1 VGVASVVVER
11 CAQCGFDGA
20 AWTDHDATSTIAELP
35 ARWAAAI
42 DGLRDGELHRRPVA
56 SMWSIAEYLDHVRE
70 TTFGMR
76 FILATALEAPGT
88 DLGEPPASRFDPV
101 PRGVDVPA
109 ALDGLR
115 AEAQQLHDQLR
126 ELAESSWDSTVVVG
140 GEVVDVHW
148 IARHAVHD
156 ATHHLSDIE
165 QLRVRL

>member
-1 VGVASVVVER
+1 MVVEQCR
-11 CAQCGFDGA
+11 QCGFDG
-20 AWTDHDATSTIAELP
+20 TDWSDVEAIAVIAQLP
-35 ARWAAAI
+35 ARCTAAI
-42 DGLRDGELHRRPVA
+42 DGLADPALQRRPIPD
-56 SMWSIAEYLDHVRE
+56 SWSIAEYIDHVRE

-88 DLGEPPASRFDPV
+88 DLGEPPASRFDPA

>member
-1 VGVASVVVER
+1 MI
-11 CAQCGFDGA
+11 AQ
-20 AWTDHDATSTIAELP
+20 LP
-35 ARWAAAI
+35 AGFASAI
-42 DGLRDGELHRRPVA
+42 DGLRDSELQRRPVT

-76 FILATALEAPGT
+76 FILATAIEASGT
-88 DLGEPPASRFDPV
+88 DLGEPPASRFDPE
-101 PRGVDVPA
+101 PRLVDVRA

-115 AEAQQLHDQLR
+115 EEAQQLHDQLR
-126 ELAESSWDSTVVVG
+126 RLAEPSWESTVVVD

-165 QLRVRL
+165 RLRERL

>member
-1 VGVASVVVER
+1 LVVEQ
-11 CAQCGFDGA
+11 CPQCGFDGA
-20 AWTDHDATSTIAELP
+20 AWTDGDATTMIAELP
-35 ARWAAAI
+35 ARCAASI
-42 DGLRDGELHRRPVA
+42 DGLRDNELQRRPIT

-76 FILATALEAPGT
+76 FILAIALEAPGT
-88 DLGEPPASRFDPV
+88 DLGEPPASSFDPA
-101 PRGVDVPA
+101 PRLVDVRA

-115 AEAQQLHDQLR
+115 EEAEQLHEQLR
-126 ELAESSWDSTVVVG
+126 QLAGPSWESTVVVG

-165 QLRVRL
+165 RLRERL